1 MYYIDD
7 PDQLPELP
15 DPGPRD
21 GKHGVDR
28 DSDFDPYPARHFG
41 KDTGG
46 DLTVTIEDA
55 RWHLGFLLD
64 RVQAGEEI
72 MLTRGGKPEAV
83 LVAPSHRRG
92 VPRAARPG
100 NAIAAR
106 AVAPPQ
112 QIASNS
118 PGPVSEKIAGALAAT
133 VGAVA
138 RKRSEGKT
146 RTAGLRHQ
154 HEQQPP
160 VDQDAT
166 KPDPTDEPLFFPF
179 TK

>member
-21 GKHGVDR
+21 GRHGVDR
-28 DSDFDPYPARHFG
+28 DSGFDPYPARHFG
-41 KDTGG
+41 EDTGG

-72 MLTRGGKPEAV
+72 MLTRGGKPVAM
-83 LVAPSHRRG
+83 LVAPSRRRRTTG
-92 VPRAARPG
+92 AARPG
-100 NAIAAR
+100 NAVAAR
-106 AVAPPQ
+106 AVVAVPPEQ
-112 QIASNS
+112 NASS
-118 PGPVSEKIAGALAAT
+118 SSGRVSEKIVGAVAAT
-133 VGAVA
+133 VGAVG
-138 RKRSEGKT
+138 RKRSEGKA
-146 RTAGLRHQ
+146 RTAT
-154 HEQQPP
+154 PS
-160 VDQDAT
+160 
-166 KPDPTDEPLFFPF
+166 DEPLFFPL